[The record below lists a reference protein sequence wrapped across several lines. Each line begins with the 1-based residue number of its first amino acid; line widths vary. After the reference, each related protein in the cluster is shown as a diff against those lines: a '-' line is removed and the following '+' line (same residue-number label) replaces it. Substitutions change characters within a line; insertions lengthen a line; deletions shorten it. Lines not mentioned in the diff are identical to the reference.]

1 MTWHWPEIVLDCR
14 CSGKYRTLIHRL
26 NLTNQQGEIMMK
38 DKAIN
43 ILTAE
48 LSALPVLIMTYYA
61 LTAKPT
67 GQWQLTFSLPVYWLI
82 SSDLL
87 AYPWLLTRI
96 PRLRHNPLKMNSL
109 ALKASSRYNCRLNER
124 VARWDDEM
132 NLAIFLLERGC
143 LMLLSEPLLLGDL
156 GYHSVRRLWYWW
168 Q

>member
-1 MTWHWPEIVLDCR
+1 
-14 CSGKYRTLIHRL
+14 
-26 NLTNQQGEIMMK
+26 MMK
-38 DKAIN
+38 GKAIN

-67 GQWQLTFSLPVYWLI
+67 GQWQLTFSFPVYWLI

-156 GYHSVRRLWYWW
+156 GYHSVRRLWY
-168 Q
+168 